1 MRLASPAAFRYKVR
15 NKADFQIMATKPK
28 TLTVETTIPATASKL
43 AISVIVPCKNEA
55 NNVAPLVDELEA
67 ALTPLGLFEVIY
79 VNDGSTDGMEA
90 EITRLAA
97 TRPWLRQIRHATSGG
112 QSASVRTGVRAAQAS
127 IIATLDGDGENN
139 PAYIPELYK
148 ALLASPENGIAAGQ
162 RIGRKASGFKKFQSR
177 VANKVRGGILKDGT
191 RDSGCGLK
199 CFPRDLFLSLPYFDA
214 IHRFLPA
221 LVVREGY
228 KVVHVDVLDRTR
240 LSGVSN
246 YTIWN
251 RLWVGIL
258 DLAGV
263 WWLLRRKKPTP
274 ITTELTQ

>member
-1 MRLASPAAFRYKVR
+1 LTLAAL
-15 NKADFQIMATKPK
+15 KP
-28 TLTVETTIPATASKL
+28 
-43 AISVIVPCKNEA
+43 AISVIIPAKNEEM
-55 NNVAPLVDELEA
+55 NIAPLVAELEV
-67 ALTPLGLFEVIY
+67 ALSTIGPFEVIY
-79 VNDGSTDGMEA
+79 VNDGSTDGMEQ
-90 EITRLAA
+90 EIARLAE
-97 TRPWLRQIRHATSGG
+97 TRAWLRQIHHAKSGG
-112 QSASVRTGVRAAQAS
+112 QSASVRSGVRAAKAD
-127 IIATLDGDGENN
+127 IIATIDADGENN

-148 ALLASPENGIAAGQ
+148 ALMASPQNGIAAGQ
-162 RIGRKASGFKKFQSR
+162 RVGRKASAFKRFQSR
-177 VANKVRGGILKDGT
+177 IANKVRGGILKDGT

-199 CFPRDLFLSLPYFDA
+199 CFPKELFLSLPYFDA

-228 KVVHVDVLDRTR
+228 KVVHVDVVDRTR

-263 WWLLRRKKPTP
+263 WWLIRRKKPSP
-274 ITTELTQ
+274 VAREVMHHAKEAKQ

>member
-1 MRLASPAAFRYKVR
+1 
-15 NKADFQIMATKPK
+15 MAIAP
-28 TLTVETTIPATASKL
+28 IPV
-43 AISVIVPCKNEA
+43 ISVVVPCKNERD
-55 NNVAPLVDELEA
+55 NVAPLVDELEQ

-79 VNDGSTDGMEA
+79 VDDGSTDGMGA
-90 EITRLAA
+90 EISRLAA
-97 TRPWLRQIRHATSGG
+97 TRPWLRQIRHERSGG
-112 QSASVRTGVRAAQAS
+112 QSASVRTGVRAARGP
-127 IIATLDGDGENN
+127 IVATLDGDGENN

-148 ALLASPENGIAAGQ
+148 ALTASPENGIAAGQ
-162 RIGRKASGFKKFQSR
+162 RLGRKASGFKKLQSKI
-177 VANKVRGGILKDGT
+177 ANAVRGGILKDGT

-199 CFPRDLFLSLPYFDA
+199 CFPRELFLSLPYFDA

-221 LVVREGY
+221 LVVREGC

-258 DLAGV
+258 DLMGV
-263 WWLLRRKKPTP
+263 WWLIRRKKPSP
-274 ITTELTQ
+274 KSQEIAP

>member
-1 MRLASPAAFRYKVR
+1 MDLP
-15 NKADFQIMATKPK
+15 DMAQQPEMKLPDSAP
-28 TLTVETTIPATASKL
+28 VL
-43 AISVIVPCKNEA
+43 AISVIVPCKNEEK
-55 NNVAPLVDELEA
+55 NVAPLVEELET

-90 EITRLAA
+90 AIANLAT
-97 TRPWLRQIRHATSGG
+97 TRPWLRQIKHATSGG
-112 QSASVRTGVRAAQAS
+112 QSASVRTGVRAAKAD

-148 ALLASPENGIAAGQ
+148 ALLASSDNGIAAGQ
-162 RIGRKASGFKKFQSR
+162 RVGRKASGFKRFQSR
-177 VANKVRGGILKDGT
+177 VANRVRGSILKDGT

-199 CFPRDLFLSLPYFDA
+199 CFPRALFLSLPYFDA

-228 KVVHVDVLDRTR
+228 KVVHVDVVDRTR

-246 YTIWN
+246 YTVWN

-263 WWLLRRKKPTP
+263 WWLVRRKKPTP
-274 ITTELTQ
+274 VTTELTS

>member
-1 MRLASPAAFRYKVR
+1 LNAL
-15 NKADFQIMATKPK
+15 QKP
-28 TLTVETTIPATASKL
+28 L
-43 AISVIVPCKNEA
+43 AISVIVPAKNEEK
-55 NNVAPLVDELEA
+55 NVAPLVDELEA
-67 ALTPLGLFEVIY
+67 ALSTIGPFEVIY

-90 EITRLAA
+90 EIFRLAQ
-97 TRPWLRQIRHATSGG
+97 TRPWLRQIVHATSGG
-112 QSASVRTGVRAAQAS
+112 QSASVRSGVRAATAT

-148 ALLASPENGIAAGQ
+148 ALMASPQNGIAAGQ
-162 RIGRKASGFKKFQSR
+162 RIGRKASAFKRFQSR
-177 VANKVRGGILKDGT
+177 IANKVRGGILKDGT

-199 CFPRDLFLSLPYFDA
+199 CFPKALFLSLPYFDA

-228 KVVHVDVLDRTR
+228 KVVHVDVVDRTR

-263 WWLLRRKKPTP
+263 WWLIRRKKQSPMA
-274 ITTELTQ
+274 TEIFPDRNVS